1 MSSQDYV
8 EMIEIP
14 VSGCEM
20 VTEEK
25 PSRKKNKKRF
35 IKKFGYG
42 GYDGAIKEEKSF
54 SFRDGRDDD
63 IIYNDADDG
72 DSQNEY
78 LNEDEYSGEYR
89 KGGDKSSFTKGGAK
103 WNIISVQV
111 VTILILAIGIIL
123 TNVFWKDSGMNNLFK
138 TVFSSNETV
147 KDERSYDT
155 FQAFS
160 PSRTEV
166 TVENGVITL
175 SNAGAIYSPCN
186 GKVLSVTKSNDK
198 YSITIGHSDFYKT
211 VITGAD
217 YAYVSLGDEVFT
229 TTPVSYA
236 AEQGCQV
243 AMYNQDKLITTFT
256 VEDGKVV
263 WQS

>member
-25 PSRKKNKKRF
+25 SSRKKNKKRF

-54 SFRDGRDDD
+54 SLRDGKDDD
-63 IIYNDADDG
+63 IIYNDGEAVATLDD
-72 DSQNEY
+72 DEY
-78 LNEDEYSGEYR
+78 LGEYR
-89 KGGDKSSFTKGGAK
+89 KKDISGGSSKSGFK
-103 WNIISVQV
+103 WNLIKVQV
-111 VTILILAIGIIL
+111 ATILILAVGIIL
-123 TNVFWKDSGMNNLFK
+123 TNVFWKDSGINNLFK
-138 TVFSSNETV
+138 SVFSSHEIV
-147 KDERSYDT
+147 KDERLYDT

-175 SNAGAIYSPCN
+175 QNAGAIYSPCD
-186 GKVLSVTKSNDK
+186 GKVLSVTKTDDK

-211 VITGAD
+211 VITGAN
-217 YAYVSLGDEVFT
+217 YAYVSAGDEVFA

-236 AEQGCQV
+236 TEKGCQV